1 MSVSFYVSWN
11 IFFTF
16 KAVTKCGITSPLTE
30 TLSVCLCAQIVKLS
44 RWLICSLIWFQTWWT
59 GPTGGGLKINL
70 RLPEIWQK
78 KKKFNYIAL
87 IKYHC
92 PKNIEILKWQS
103 KLILSPQDEGE
114 FQLKVQL
121 SSVWHRKKKH
131 FCSTKY
137 WYLFVLYWIIFTSLQ
152 MICSRSEKGNWFG
165 WTVHTYWIESRNCF
179 RIRSHEPDIA
189 QKKCICLNLNQVK

>member
-1 MSVSFYVSWN
+1 MWHH
-11 IFFTF
+11 
-16 KAVTKCGITSPLTE
+16 ITTYWD
-30 TLSVCLCAQIVKLS
+30 TVCL
-44 RWLICSLIWFQTWWT
+44 SLCPNCETVEMIDLFTDMVPDLVDRTHW
-59 GPTGGGLKINL
+59 GGLKINL

-165 WTVHTYWIESRNCF
+165 WTVHTYWIESRSCF
-179 RIRSHEPDIA
+179 RIRSHEP
-189 QKKCICLNLNQVK
+189 KTFGTTPRHSPEKMHMFKFKSSQVRFTATS